1 MTPAEGTADLIAAAQ
16 SGDRSALD
24 RLLRDHLQLVY
35 NVAARTLPPADAD
48 DVTQETMVRALT
60 GLPRL
65 RDAGSFR
72 SWLVA
77 IAVRETR
84 RRGSRLGADQRRVTF
99 ADTDE
104 VIAAD
109 VSLEDDAVHR
119 LDAARQRRTLTA
131 ATAWLDPDD
140 RELLGLWW
148 LTRVGALS
156 SAELAPASGIS
167 PAHARVR
174 LQRLRTRL
182 QAARLIAEAVAA
194 VDTPH
199 GCDELRVL
207 VKGWDGRPAPVWRK
221 RLTRHVEA
229 CGRCGAPFPALLPPE
244 RLLATVPLLAAPA
257 SVSEAVPPSPDLTL
271 SSGTASRFTV
281 RRGAVAGAAVLAIAL
296 AVGLFVGDRSPT
308 PGVVT
313 APPSAAPPSAVPS
326 PSAPSVSPVSPSAAP
341 SAPVAVPGAGAGF
354 GGPTW
359 SARQMPPTDGGRY
372 LYVSGR
378 GDDGNSGRSRGDALR
393 TLRRAAELTGPGDTV
408 LVDDGEYSDAGS
420 NSVVTIERS
429 GTPDRW
435 ITWAAYPGAR
445 PVVRASQWQGI
456 WVRASYITVA
466 GFTVTGLR
474 TGLTARQIE
483 AARNGDV
490 SDPAVSNSCIA
501 VTELRNADPP
511 QRPKHVTVWGN
522 TLTDCTLAGISVQ
535 YADYV
540 TAAYNVTRRNGW
552 YSPYGGSG
560 ISFSN
565 LWNSDDRTGLKM
577 IIRGNVSSQ
586 NQNLVPCLCSGPA
599 RRITD
604 GNGIIVE
611 SLVNDEVRGAP
622 LFQQPYTGRTL
633 VENNVSYDNGGRG
646 INVFDGAHVDVVN
659 NTLYRNATHP
669 AITAD
674 LAVTGA
680 NDVRVA
686 NNIVAARPGEPAAAV
701 SRSSRVTFDHNL
713 LVGDGSAPA
722 DAALV
727 TAAPRFRAAQ
737 SGDFRLR
744 ADSPAVDSGTSGLAA
759 TLDADRIPRGRPV
772 DRGAYELGGT

>member
-1 MTPAEGTADLIAAAQ
+1 MTRAGVTADLIVAAQ
-16 SGDRSALD
+16 GGDRSALES
-24 RLLRDHLQLVY
+24 LLGDHLQLVY
-35 NVAARTLPPADAD
+35 NVAARSLPPADAD
-48 DVTQETMVRALT
+48 DVTQETMMRALA

-65 RDAGSFR
+65 RDPGSFR
-72 SWLVA
+72 SWLVS

-84 RRGSRLGADQRRVTF
+84 RRGSRLGTDRQRVTF

-104 VIAAD
+104 VAAAD

-119 LDAARQRRTLTA
+119 LDVARQRRTLTA
-131 ATAWLDPDD
+131 ATAWLDADD

-148 LTRVGALS
+148 LTQAGAMP
-156 SAELAPASGIS
+156 SADLAPALGIS

-182 QAARLIAEAVAA
+182 RAARLIAEAVAA
-194 VDTPH
+194 IDTPH
-199 GCDELRVL
+199 GCDDLRVL
-207 VKGWDGRPAPVWRK
+207 VSRWDGRPAPVWRK

-229 CGRCGAPFPALLPPE
+229 CRRCGVPFPALLPPE
-244 RLLATVPLLAAPA
+244 RLLVTVPLLVPPA
-257 SVSEAVPPSPDLTL
+257 SLSEAAVNPGMTL
-271 SSGTASRFTV
+271 SSGAASRHTALK
-281 RRGAVAGAAVLAIAL
+281 GAVAGAAVLSIAL
-296 AVGLFVGDRSPT
+296 AVGLFTVDRSPK
-308 PGVVT
+308 PDNVT
-313 APPSAAPPSAVPS
+313 APPPAALPPPTPS
-326 PSAPSVSPVSPSAAP
+326 PSSSPSA
-341 SAPVAVPGAGAGF
+341 SPVAPAAAPGAGAGF

-359 SARQMPPTDGGRY
+359 SAKQMPPTNGGRY

-378 GDDGNSGRSRGDALR
+378 GNDSNSGRSRGDALR
-393 TLRRAAELTGPGDTV
+393 TLRRAAQLTGPGDTV
-408 LVDDGEYSDAGS
+408 LVGDGEYSDPGRS
-420 NSVVTIERS
+420 SVVTIDRS
-429 GTPDRW
+429 GTPGRW
-435 ITWAAYPGAR
+435 ITWAADPGTR

-456 WVRASYITVA
+456 WVHASYVTVS

-474 TGLTARQIE
+474 TGLTRQQIE
-483 AARNGDV
+483 AAKNGDV

-511 QRPKHVTVWGN
+511 RRPKHVTIWGN

-565 LWNSDDRTGLKM
+565 LWNSDDSTGLKM
-577 IIRGNVSSQ
+577 IIRGNVSSG
-586 NQNLVPCLCSGPA
+586 NQNTVPCLCSGTA

-611 SLVNDEVRGAP
+611 SLTNDDVRGAP

-633 VENNVSYDNGGRG
+633 VENNVAHDNGGRG

-659 NTLYRNATHP
+659 NTLYRNAAHP

-674 LAVTGA
+674 LAVTRA
-680 NDVRVA
+680 ADVRVV
-686 NNIVAARPGEPAAAV
+686 NNIVAARRGEPATVV
-701 SRSSRVTFDHNL
+701 SGSSKVTFDHNL
-713 LVGDGSAPA
+713 LAGGGSTPE
-722 DAALV
+722 DAALL
-727 TAAPRFRAAQ
+727 TAAPRFRGPQ
-737 SGDFRLR
+737 SGDFRLHH
-744 ADSPAVDSGTSGLAA
+744 DSPAVDSGTSRLAA
-759 TLDADRIPRGRPV
+759 QADADRLPRSRPV
-772 DRGAYELGGT
+772 DRGAYELRSR